1 MIVKPP
7 SKLSMNV
14 LFRHSVFETNSS
26 SCHSLAIDLASPTMA
41 SKIVDFKLDKH
52 GDIHIQPQYYDKE
65 AFCLKDFQSKL
76 PYIIAQVFYDEEVLL
91 DVFKLLKQITACN
104 NIYFKSICLYDEHDI
119 FHKEAYEQ
127 LCFDLKYKECGV
139 DADSFHL
146 FEKTTDGTVDF
157 DLIKNVLFN
166 PESIIF
172 QDRVLIKDKI
182 EKMREDM
189 VNHIKAELDQD
200 KVKPFIEF
208 ISYLSYDHI
217 LDMCN
222 NNDEHIYL
230 FDKTP
235 NDESFNLEKCF
246 NYPLDICKQDY
257 VASDKSNYP
266 SYTNKEHISGYYK
279 LNKFLNCLKQFCQS
293 NGIDIQDNQEKLDS
307 MLIQQYKIDHNLDSL
322 NSSLI
327 GNIRKKEKIDQLNKY
342 PEKVIQEYIED
353 RFSFRYPQESNNEKY
368 SLQLQVALLYRLII
382 DWFGLSHKYKYDEN
396 NQQFNWLRTVQII
409 E

>member
-1 MIVKPP
+1 MKGIFIMT
-7 SKLSMNV
+7 KLVNQIIRKST
-14 LFRHSVFETNSS
+14 FETNSS
-26 SCHSLAIDLASPTMA
+26 SCHSLVIPTMA

-76 PYIIAQVFYDEEVLL
+76 QYIIAQVFYDEEALL

-104 NIYFKSICLYDEHDI
+104 DIYFKSICLYDEHDI

-146 FEKTTDGTVDF
+146 FEKITDKTMDL

-172 QDRVLIKDKI
+172 QDRILIKDKI

-189 VNHIKAELDQD
+189 VSHIKAELDQD

-235 NDESFNLEKCF
+235 NDESFNLDRF
-246 NYPLDICKQDY
+246 FHYPLELHEHNY
-257 VASDKSNYP
+257 VASDESNHP
-266 SYTNKEHISGYYK
+266 NSINKERISGYDK
-279 LNKFLNCLKQFCQS
+279 LNQFLNCLKQFCQS
-293 NGIDIQDNQEKLDS
+293 NGITSVAATQDNQEKLDS

-322 NSSLI
+322 NASSI
-327 GNIRKKEKIDQLNKY
+327 GYSRKKEKLDQLNQY
-342 PEKVIQEYIED
+342 PTKVIQEYIED
-353 RFSFRYPQESNNEKY
+353 RFSFRYPQESDDEKY
-368 SLQLQVALLYRLII
+368 SLLLQVVLLYRLII
-382 DWFGLSHKYKYDEN
+382 DWFGLSHKYRYDEN
-396 NQQFNWLRTVQII
+396 TINYSVQII

>member
-1 MIVKPP
+1 MIP
-7 SKLSMNV
+7 SNLSMNV
-14 LFRHSVFETNSS
+14 LIRHSVFETNSS
-26 SCHSLAIDLASPTMA
+26 SCHSLALEIPTMN
-41 SKIVDFKLDKH
+41 SKIVNFKLDKH

-76 PYIIAQVFYDEEVLL
+76 PYVIAQVFYDEESLL

-104 NIYFKSICLYDEHDI
+104 NIYFKSVCLYDENDI
-119 FHKEAYEQ
+119 FHKESYEQ

-139 DADSFHL
+139 DADSFYL
-146 FEKTTDGTVDF
+146 FEKTTDSTVDL

-189 VNHIKAELDQD
+189 INHIKVELDQD
-200 KVKPFIEF
+200 KVNPFIEF

-235 NDESFNLEKCF
+235 NDESFNLDRFF
-246 NYPLDICKQDY
+246 NYPLELHEHNY
-257 VASDKSNYP
+257 VAFDKSNYS
-266 SYTNKEHISGYYK
+266 SYANQEYISGYDK

-293 NGIDIQDNQEKLDS
+293 NGIAIQDNQEKFDS

-322 NSSLI
+322 NESSI
-327 GNIRKKEKIDQLNKY
+327 GYSRKKEKLDQLDKY

-353 RFSFRYPQESNNEKY
+353 RFSFRYSQESDGEKY
-368 SLQLQVALLYRLII
+368 SLQLQVVLLYRLII
-382 DWFGLSHKYKYDEN
+382 DWFGLSHKYRYDEN
-396 NQQFNWLRTVQII
+396 NHQFNWLYTVQII